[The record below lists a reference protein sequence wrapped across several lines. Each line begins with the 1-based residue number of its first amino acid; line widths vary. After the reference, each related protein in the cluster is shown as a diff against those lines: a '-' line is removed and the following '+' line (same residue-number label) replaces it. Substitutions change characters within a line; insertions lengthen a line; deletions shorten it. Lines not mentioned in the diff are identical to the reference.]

1 MDDELAFSKGA
12 PFSNATDAIDTP
24 TNLRSLELDS
34 KRNSN
39 TSIDDII
46 LKAIPFKVVMIGDKD
61 VGKTCLI
68 CRFTKG
74 TY

>member
-12 PFSNATDAIDTP
+12 SFSNATDAIDTP
-24 TNLRSLELDS
+24 TDLRSLELDS

-46 LKAIPFKVVMIGDKD
+46 
-61 VGKTCLI
+61 
-68 CRFTKG
+68 
-74 TY
+74 